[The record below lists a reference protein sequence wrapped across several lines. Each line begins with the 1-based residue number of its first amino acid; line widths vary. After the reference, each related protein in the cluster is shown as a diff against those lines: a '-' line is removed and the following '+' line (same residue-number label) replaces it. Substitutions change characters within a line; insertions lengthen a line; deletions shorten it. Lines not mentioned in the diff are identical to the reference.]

1 MVTKTVVSVLD
12 DIDGSE
18 GAETVAFS
26 LRGASYEIDLAR
38 ENLAALIDALAPFI
52 GAARE
57 TNDGAAS
64 RTKPVRR
71 RADAAEVRA
80 WAAEQGLEVCARGRI
95 SRQVL
100 ERYSER

>member
-26 LRGASYEIDLAR
+26 LRDASYEIDLAR
-38 ENLAALIDALAPFI
+38 ENLAALTDALAPFI

-57 TNDGAAS
+57 TNGGAAS
-64 RTKPVRR
+64 RRKPARR

-80 WAAEQGLEVCARGRI
+80 WAAEQGMAVSARGRI